1 MIADAFSRFMDGLL
15 SIKDKSKMETF
26 LNEILTE
33 KERVDLAYRW
43 LLLEQLQ
50 QHRPQREIAAKYHL
64 SLCKITRGA
73 RLLKNE
79 NSIVKKIIE
88 SEEKK

>member
-1 MIADAFSRFMDGLL
+1 MIDGAYERFMDGLL
-15 SIKDKSKMETF
+15 SIKDKTILDQF

-33 KERVDLAYRW
+33 KERLDIAHRW

-50 QHRPQREIAAKYHL
+50 HHRPQREIASKYHL

-73 RLLKNE
+73 RLLKNKE
-79 NSIVKKIIE
+79 SIVKKIIE
-88 SEEKK
+88 SEE